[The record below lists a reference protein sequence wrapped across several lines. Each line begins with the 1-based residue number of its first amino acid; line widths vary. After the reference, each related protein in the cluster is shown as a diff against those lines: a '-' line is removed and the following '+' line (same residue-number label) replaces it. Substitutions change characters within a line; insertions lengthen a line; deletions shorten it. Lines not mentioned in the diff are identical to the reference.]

1 MRYCT
6 IYRTDS
12 LIAVLSIEVLSII
25 VPVKYHSIQFQNP
38 GIVFT
43 IAKSCSDCLLSIA
56 HIACI
61 FDGKQRKKM
70 THRGSHACRY
80 RRCNMFD
87 YTDTRETLKSTAWMS
102 VLLSI
107 NIKYNHIQI
116 VSSFI
121 IAIFL
126 SIASIPFIFVCPPRQ
141 RGTHGDKIDSRSVL

>member
-1 MRYCT
+1 
-6 IYRTDS
+6 
-12 LIAVLSIEVLSII
+12 
-25 VPVKYHSIQFQNP
+25 
-38 GIVFT
+38 
-43 IAKSCSDCLLSIA
+43 
-56 HIACI
+56 
-61 FDGKQRKKM
+61 M

-141 RGTHGDKIDSRSVL
+141 RGTHGDKILANWYCIAGHATVSLYRYRDISPLYIFPVTRTMNKDWVKTDWVLCNINHIRS